1 MHESCSLDEPVP
13 SSIALPNESIISRSF
28 RDAGRHD
35 VIKWDVFPVRD
46 GEHVG
51 LFFESAHADGRH
63 GAWLMTDLGLKVHG
77 VSARSVSLWSDTVPP
92 VVDITIRTGDGR
104 LHVYNIWDSG
114 AGMNSQ
120 AWTSGMLIEELPNGR
135 RYRCN
140 DIGLHGAFDSV
151 VFRLERL
158 GTERLAQQPRSP

>member
-1 MHESCSLDEPVP
+1 MLSSVSVP
-13 SSIALPNESIISRSF
+13 SESVISGPF
-28 RDAGRHD
+28 RDAGRSD

-46 GEHVG
+46 GERVG
-51 LFFESAHADGRH
+51 LFFEGAQADGRH
-63 GAWLMTDLGLKVHG
+63 GAWLMTDLGLQVNG
-77 VSARSVSLWSDTVPP
+77 VSNRSVSLWFDTAAA

-114 AGMNSQ
+114 TGMNSQ

-158 GTERLAQQPRSP
+158 GTEGVLQRPRS